1 VKRVG
6 KDFEIRGNF
15 AVEHYKAPI
24 YVTGEQTVTTTDIQL
39 TWYPQRKV
47 SF

>member
-1 VKRVG
+1 VKRFG
-6 KDFEIRGNF
+6 KDFEINGNF
-15 AVEHYKAPI
+15 AVEHYKVPI